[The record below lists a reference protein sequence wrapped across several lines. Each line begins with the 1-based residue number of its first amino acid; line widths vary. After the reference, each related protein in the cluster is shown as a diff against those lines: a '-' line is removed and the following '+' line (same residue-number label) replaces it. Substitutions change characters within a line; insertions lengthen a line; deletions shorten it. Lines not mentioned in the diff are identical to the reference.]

1 MYEVS
6 FFYNV
11 DLFIF
16 LTENGLY
23 IYMLLFKKEQKKEK
37 LGWCLFVQ
45 VMPIKTSVYQEL
57 YLQHFQHRRLNILV

>member
-23 IYMLLFKKEQKKEK
+23 IYMLLFKKEQKKK

-45 VMPIKTSVYQEL
+45 VMPIKTSVYL
-57 YLQHFQHRRLNILV
+57 LPGAVFATFSA